1 VQSLPKRY
9 RTIYHLPAQWP
20 LDLKFSDLSSHTLD
34 THTRHTHSTHTLAT
48 HTRHTHSLNSRL
60 NKRKRERQRER
71 ERVRGNGFVG
81 VAVWLPAYAKRFQLC
96 RTFATHIYTH
106 ARDSL
111 LIPPQIAR
119 AFGMHLWEAA
129 LRNLSLF
136 ILWVLWQHVQMR
148 IATSL
153 YIIKE
158 DICSPFKNYLPP
170 PRCLGGGSN
179 SNNN

>member
-1 VQSLPKRY
+1 MNEFEALAQKSQASQIQCKAFPKEIVSFIT
-9 RTIYHLPAQWP
+9 TIHP
-20 LDLKFSDLSSHTLD
+20 LDLKISDLSSHTI
-34 THTRHTHSTHTLAT
+34 HS
-48 HTRHTHSLNSRL
+48 HSLNSRL
-60 NKRKRERQRER
+60 IWNKRKRERQRER

-81 VAVWLPAYAKRFQLC
+81 VAEWLPAYAKRSQLC